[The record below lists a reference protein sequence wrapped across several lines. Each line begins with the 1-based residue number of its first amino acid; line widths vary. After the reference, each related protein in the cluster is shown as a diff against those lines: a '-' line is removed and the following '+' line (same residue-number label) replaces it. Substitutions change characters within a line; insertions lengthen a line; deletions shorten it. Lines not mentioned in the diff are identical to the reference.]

1 MDDTYYV
8 ASDLGNDTVKI
19 NINQTDLAIPSVVG
33 QAIKNEKPTFLN
45 QAEQDEYMEHFFE
58 HLEATVISPSVTDL
72 TGQLLV
78 GQAVINN
85 HVVPRRFDI
94 NNFSD
99 KSQDDLSLVLNL
111 VILAAKRVQDA
122 YFNHEDLA
130 QLQMQ
135 VALTTALPIRE
146 GKQVG
151 VTKTYQEKYLQAD
164 HLVTFNNFKAPISVK
179 IHFDKVLVSLEGQM
193 AQLALINSQ
202 EEYPELAKAVL
213 TDFKEHYSQID
224 ANLEQILAA
233 PNVMGIDIGGKTVDL
248 PVIQNGKA
256 NINVSD
262 SSLTGYDSVLQKAI
276 DLLQAKMRNFDSIGQ
291 LESYLAA
298 GPSPFDPS
306 SYEQVLRIV
315 KQASSDLVQIIV
327 NNVSK
332 AIGNARLNPDLV
344 FIYGGGAAPL
354 MRDTDL
360 RQRLDQKI
368 KTFNANRSIPLICIK
383 APYAQEL
390 NKLGLE
396 LLLKYYVKKAD

>member
-1 MDDTYYV
+1 MPNTYYA

-19 NINQTDLAIPSVVG
+19 KINQTDLAVPSIVG
-33 QAIKNEKPTFLN
+33 AAIKTEKPTFLN
-45 QAEQDEYMEHFFE
+45 QAEQDDYLKHFFD
-58 HLEATVISPSVTDL
+58 HLEATVISTSVTDL
-72 TGQLLV
+72 TGPLLV
-78 GQAVINN
+78 GQAVTNN

-122 YFNHEDLA
+122 YFNHEKLT
-130 QLQMQ
+130 QLQMN
-135 VALTTALPIRE
+135 VCLTTALPIRE

-151 VTKTYQEKYLQAD
+151 IIKTYQEKYLQAD
-164 HLVTFNNFKAPISVK
+164 HLVTFNNFKFPVSVK
-179 IHFDKVLVSLEGQM
+179 IHFEQVLVSLEGQM

-202 EEYPELAKAVL
+202 KEYPELAKAIL
-213 TDFKEHYSQID
+213 TDFKQNYPQIKVD
-224 ANLEQILAA
+224 LAQILQA

-262 SSLTGYDSVLQKAI
+262 SSLTGYDSVLQKAL
-276 DLLQAKMRNFDSIGQ
+276 DLLQAHMRNFDSIGQ

-306 SYEQVLRIV
+306 SYDQVAQLV
-315 KQASSDLVQIIV
+315 KEASSDLVQVIV

-332 AIGNARLNPDLV
+332 TIGNARLNPDLV
-344 FIYGGGAAPL
+344 FIYGGGAEPL
-354 MRDTDL
+354 MRDTKL
-360 RQRLDQKI
+360 RQKLDQKI
-368 KTFNANRSIPLICIK
+368 RTFNANRAIPLICVQS
-383 APYAQEL
+383 PYAQAL

-396 LLLKYYVKKAD
+396 LLLKYYVKKDD